1 MHDIAEFLGGRD
13 PFSGLDEGALE
24 ALAART
30 EVGFFPAG
38 TTIIPQG
45 EIPQGRIRV
54 VRRGAVDLLDRGKPV
69 DLLGEGEMFG
79 HPSVLSGLPTKFE
92 VRAHE
97 DTLCYSLA
105 AEDVVPLLGRSSSL
119 RYLTR
124 SLIARGGQ
132 TGDGEAIAPSPE
144 VAQQPAAALVRRPP
158 LICNA
163 ETTLREAARLMDKQ
177 DVSSVLVELG
187 HGEFG
192 IVTDSDLRFVRL
204 HVRVLGAVLA
214 CVVLG
219 VLVDPGLAFSGAEGG
234 RLAGVIWPV
243 PPTQVGEYGAVAA
256 GLVALLWLTHTLDGR
271 SALTNLA
278 PAMACLLLS
287 HTRTALLGFLVAL
300 PVAGLT
306 LVLTSARARRA
317 IGLGICLA
325 GFAALALPDVLMNW
339 FNRDQSPDQ
348 IADLTGR
355 QKVWDALL
363 ARERTPTEQMLGIGL
378 SNKSYDGLPIDST
391 WLSTYHELGEI
402 GVGVV
407 VLMLASLLIVALLRP
422 PSVAR
427 RCAVFL
433 IVYCIVASYTEVGL
447 GDASPY
453 LLHLALAASLLL
465 APGATRNESN
475 SSARE
480 QQETT
485 GPTPVP

>member
-1 MHDIAEFLGGRD
+1 LKEFAAVPGAAPPMPDHQEPPTTRQMGVIWALLMINVLGIDGVMIVQIPRVILQAVTMGCLVSAFVLALRLN
-13 PFSGLDEGALE
+13 PMVRVRFNVYLVMLTTLTLVAFVSSYRLE
-24 ALAART
+24 AGLGSLFRCFRLA
-30 EVGFFPAG
+30 
-38 TTIIPQG
+38 
-45 EIPQGRIRV
+45 
-54 VRRGAVDLLDRGKPV
+54 
-69 DLLGEGEMFG
+69 
-79 HPSVLSGLPTKFE
+79 VL
-92 VRAHE
+92 VA
-97 DTLCYSLA
+97 TLW
-105 AEDVVPLLGRSSSL
+105 
-119 RYLTR
+119 
-124 SLIARGGQ
+124 
-132 TGDGEAIAPSPE
+132 
-144 VAQQPAAALVRRPP
+144 
-158 LICNA
+158 LIC
-163 ETTLREAARLMDKQ
+163 Q
-177 DVSSVLVELG
+177 WWP
-187 HGEFG
+187 
-192 IVTDSDLRFVRL
+192 SDLRFVRL

-214 CVVLG
+214 SVVLG
-219 VLVDPGLAFSGAEGG
+219 VLVAPGPAFSGAEGG
-234 RLAGVIWPV
+234 RLTGVIWPV

-256 GLVALLWLTHTLDGR
+256 GLVVLLWLTHTLDGR
-271 SALTNLA
+271 GALQIAA
-278 PAMACLLLS
+278 PAVACLLLS
-287 HTRTALLGFLVAL
+287 HTRTALLGFLIAL

-325 GFAALALPDVLMNW
+325 GFAALALPDVLMDW

-363 ARERTPTEQMLGIGL
+363 ARERTTTEQMLGIGL

-407 VLMLASLLIVALLRP
+407 VLMLASLLIMAFLRP

-485 GPTPVP
+485 GPSPVP